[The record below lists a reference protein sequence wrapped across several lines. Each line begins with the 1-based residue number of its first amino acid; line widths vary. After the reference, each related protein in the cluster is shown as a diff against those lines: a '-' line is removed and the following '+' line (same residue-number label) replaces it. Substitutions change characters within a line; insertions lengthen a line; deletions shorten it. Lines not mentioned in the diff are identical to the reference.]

1 MTLWQRWLTRPQ
13 DVLLRKALFQI
24 HLWTGIGIGL
34 YILMISVTGSI
45 LVFRRELFIR
55 SEDGRI
61 GGDAPYIPWLLDL
74 HDNLLAGETGRTVN
88 GIAAILLLL
97 LAITG
102 AVIWWPGV
110 RTWRRSLFVETQASW
125 KRLNWNL
132 HSVLGIW
139 FLLFVLMWGV
149 TGLYLSF
156 PGAFS
161 AVADY
166 VQPVDYTSVEYTER
180 VSDRILYWLAYGH
193 FGRFIRRI
201 PGCGVECDLTLKIVW
216 AGAALVP
223 PVMFVT
229 GAIMWWN
236 RVLRRGNKKP

>member
-139 FLLFVLMWGV
+139 FLLFVLMWGGHGAV
-149 TGLYLSF
+149 SVVPWSVLS
-156 PGAFS
+156 
-161 AVADY
+161 
-166 VQPVDYTSVEYTER
+166 
-180 VSDRILYWLAYGH
+180 
-193 FGRFIRRI
+193 GR
-201 PGCGVECDLTLKIVW
+201 
-216 AGAALVP
+216 
-223 PVMFVT
+223 
-229 GAIMWWN
+229 
-236 RVLRRGNKKP
+236 

>member
-24 HLWTGIGIGL
+24 HLWTGIGMGL

-45 LVFRRELFIR
+45 LVFRRELFLR
-55 SEDGRI
+55 DESGRNM
-61 GGDAPYIPWLLDL
+61 GDPRFITFLLDL

-110 RTWRRSLFVETQASW
+110 RTWSRSLLVERQASW

-166 VQPVDYTSVEYTER
+166 FQPVDYTSVEYTER
-180 VSDRILYWLAYGH
+180 GADRILYWLAYGH

-201 PGCGVECDLTLKIVW
+201 PGCGVGCDLTLKTVW

-236 RVLRRGNKKP
+236 RVVRRGRKKA